1 MARTD
6 LSVCA
11 SLRPA
16 PQLFCPSA
24 GANRPIPV
32 TFADQAGVPGVLGVI
47 GPSAGSPEKPAE
59 LWTCAAGLRRRRP
72 SCGGP
77 RGQSAAGA
85 GLLAAGTL
93 CLQLTPVHAA
103 GAASQRVLLLPAA
116 SDSQG
121 AYCTTPTCP
130 QVHLAPAFFFSRRL
144 PLGSVSLSLW
154 TPSLSFVQPILFG
167 TFAMPL
173 KYRVNETEVSM
184 ASGGE
189 TAISGWEGRLRAHPE
204 APRDP
209 QSP

>member
-11 SLRPA
+11 SLQPA

-24 GANRPIPV
+24 GANRLIPV
-32 TFADQAGVPGVLGVI
+32 TFADQAGVPSVLGVI
-47 GPSAGSPEKPAE
+47 SPSAGSPEKPAE

-85 GLLAAGTL
+85 GWLTAGTL
-93 CLQLTPVHAA
+93 PAAQPVHAA

-116 SDSQG
+116 SDGQG
-121 AYCTTPTCP
+121 ACRTTPTCP

-144 PLGSVSLSLW
+144 PLGSVFLSLW

-167 TFAMPL
+167 TCAMPL

-189 TAISGWEGRLRAHPE
+189 TATSGWEGRLRAHPE
-204 APRDP
+204 ASQEP